1 MFILRHMFLLLYVV
15 ICVCIYIYIYMYMYM
30 KCCRKSENLKPA
42 IVIRGAVAYDM

>member
-15 ICVCIYIYIYMYMYM
+15 ICVCIYIYMYMYM